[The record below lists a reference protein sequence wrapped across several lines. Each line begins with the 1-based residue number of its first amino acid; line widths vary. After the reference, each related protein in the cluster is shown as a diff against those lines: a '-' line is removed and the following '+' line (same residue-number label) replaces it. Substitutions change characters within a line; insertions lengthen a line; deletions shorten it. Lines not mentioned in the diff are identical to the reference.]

1 MLLASSSFGLPQA
14 DLDHVQH
21 GVGSAWLALRG
32 QHLLLTGGTGFVG
45 KWLLASLLH
54 ADRALGLGLRVTVL
68 TRDAARFT
76 AQHPALALASP
87 VTLLQGDVR
96 SFVLPAVQHI
106 SHVIHAATDVVA
118 PHSLAETF
126 DTCVRGTQQVLQQA
140 QRAGAQRLLLLS
152 SGAVYGAAPPGQ
164 QRLAED
170 HAGAPDCLQPASAYG
185 EGKRAAELLCAL
197 AAATHGLQIPVARC
211 FAFVG
216 PHLPLDKHFAIG
228 NFIGAALRDEPLLIQ
243 GNGTPLRSYLHAAD
257 LALWLWTLLL
267 KGQSGTAYNVGGD
280 EAVSIAALAQRV
292 CAVLGSSS
300 SVTVAK
306 SAVPGAPVQRY
317 LPDLGRMAQQ
327 FGLRPHITL
336 DQAILRTAD
345 WARQSTTPLHKHT
358 PEHSPC

>member
-1 MLLASSSFGLPQA
+1 MPLAPLSFDLPQA

-21 GVGSAWLALRG
+21 GVGAAWLALRG
-32 QHLLLTGGTGFVG
+32 QHLLITGGTGFVG

-54 ADRALGLGLRVTVL
+54 ADRALGLGLRITVL

-76 AQHPALALASP
+76 AMHPALALAAP

-96 SFVLPAVQHI
+96 SFVLPANTRI

-140 QRAGAQRLLLLS
+140 QRVGAQRLLLLS
-152 SGAVYGAAPPGQ
+152 SGAVYGATPPGL

-170 HAGAPDCLQPASAYG
+170 HTGAPDCLQPASAYG
-185 EGKRAAELLCAL
+185 EGKRASELLCAL
-197 AAATHGLQIPVARC
+197 AASKHGLQIPVARC

-228 NFIGAALRDEPLLIQ
+228 NFIGAALRGEPLLIQ
-243 GNGTPLRSYLHAAD
+243 GDGTPLRSYLHAAD
-257 LALWLWTLLL
+257 LALWLCTLLL
-267 KGQSGTAYNVGGD
+267 KGHSGTAYNVGGD

-292 CAVLGSSS
+292 CAVLGSSAR
-300 SVTVAK
+300 VEVART
-306 SAVPGAPVQRY
+306 AVPGAPVPCY
-317 LPDLGRMAQQ
+317 LPDIGRIAQQ
-327 FGLRPHITL
+327 FGLRPQITL

-345 WARQSTTPLHKHT
+345 WTRHTTVTQATQPL
-358 PEHSPC
+358 EHSPC

>member
-1 MLLASSSFGLPQA
+1 MPLASSSFGLPQA

-21 GVGSAWLALRG
+21 GVGSAWWALRG
-32 QHLLLTGGTGFVG
+32 QHLLITGGTGFVG

-68 TRDAARFT
+68 TRDTARFT
-76 AQHPALALASP
+76 AQHPGLALAAP

-96 SFVLPAVQHI
+96 SFVLPAGLHI
-106 SHVIHAATDVVA
+106 SHIIHAATDVVA

-126 DTCVRGTQQVLQQA
+126 DTCVRGTQQVLQQV

-152 SGAVYGAAPPGQ
+152 SGAVYGSTPPGQ

-185 EGKRAAELLCAL
+185 EGKRASELLCAL
-197 AAATHGLQIPVARC
+197 AAANHDLQIPVARC

-228 NFIGAALRDEPLLIQ
+228 NFIGTALRGEPLLIQ
-243 GNGTPLRSYLHAAD
+243 GDGTPLRSYMHAAD

-300 SVTVAK
+300 RVEVAK
-306 SAVPGAPVQRY
+306 TPVPGAPVQRY
-317 LPDLGRMAQQ
+317 LPELGRIAQQ
-327 FGLRPHITL
+327 FGLRPHISL

-345 WARQSTTPLHKHT
+345 WARQAPAPQHRPTR
-358 PEHSPC
+358 EHSPC

>member
-1 MLLASSSFGLPQA
+1 MPLASSSFGLPAA

-21 GVGSAWLALRG
+21 GVGAAWHALRG
-32 QHLLLTGGTGFVG
+32 QHLLITGGTGFVG

-76 AQHPALALASP
+76 KQHPALALAAP
-87 VTLLQGDVR
+87 VRLLQADVR
-96 SFVLPAVQHI
+96 NFVLPAAQHI

-140 QRAGAQRLLLLS
+140 QRVGAQRLLLLS
-152 SGAVYGAAPPGQ
+152 SGAVYGATPPGLQ
-164 QRLAED
+164 CLAED
-170 HAGAPDCLQPASAYG
+170 HGGAPDCLQPASAYG

-197 AAATHGLQIPVARC
+197 AAASHGLQIPVARC

-228 NFIGAALRDEPLLIQ
+228 NFIGAALQGEPLLIQ
-243 GNGTPLRSYLHAAD
+243 GDGTPLRSYLHAAD

-300 SVTVAK
+300 RVEVAK
-306 SAVPGAPVQRY
+306 SAVPGASVQRY
-317 LPDLGRMAQQ
+317 LPDIGRVTQQ

-336 DQAILRTAD
+336 DQAILRTAH
-345 WARQSTTPLHKHT
+345 WAAQVHQPRHT